1 MLSVSDLMSTAV
13 VTIRADATL
22 ADAHA
27 DMETG
32 MVHHLPVVDGRRHLV
47 GILSDRDIL
56 RTLSRP
62 RDTTIAE
69 IMTREVITVK
79 PDHSAQ
85 GAANLMLERR
95 ISALPVVSDD
105 GALIGVITQTDYL
118 ELARRAL
125 LGLPLARD

>member
-1 MLSVSDLMSTAV
+1 MSTAV
-13 VTIRADATL
+13 VTIRADATI

-27 DMETG
+27 DMEAGT
-32 MVHHLPVVDGRRHLV
+32 VRHLPVVDSRRRLV
-47 GILSDRDIL
+47 GIVSDRDIL

-62 RDTTIAE
+62 RGTSVAE
-69 IMTREVITVK
+69 VMTREVITVK
-79 PDHSAQ
+79 ATHSAQ

-95 ISALPVVSDD
+95 ISALPVVGDD
-105 GALIGVITQTDYL
+105 GTLIGVVTQTDYL